1 MYRRSVCG
9 YAVCIAHVLIA
20 GSCASLLGVDER
32 HAMLDELVALEHA
45 YRAGDALE
53 RAYGGREYFLIG
65 ETHYAAE
72 HQAFWSARFESLA
85 DAGYR
90 VFAQEG
96 QAAFSWLVEAY
107 SLGEEL
113 AIGGDELLTAAEEV
127 YGFDQAWLRALR
139 AVNLGRPEG
148 ERLAFAYF
156 DMNHWPSSFFKSVSI
171 MLRAAGSAKVEA
183 PVWLRELMAL
193 RSGTPEYLAAI
204 EAAIGRGG
212 EAGAGLGLG
221 KPWDAR
227 LAGMLRDELE
237 SARLRARWDD
247 NKREDFIEASALGLR
262 RRYGGAPIAVN
273 CGMNHAQLS
282 TQAGPTKRVLGERL
296 ARRLEAEGRPA
307 TGLYSV
313 AVVALAGERID
324 RYSQAS
330 SYRIDASA
338 SGRPG
343 EPIFELAIAAK
354 ARAEVVA
361 WFLPTADAAWAGRRF
376 RMDYSG
382 NAATARPGSQYSA
395 ILALPKVSVNPG
407 LSVFRK

>member
-1 MYRRSVCG
+1 
-9 YAVCIAHVLIA
+9 
-20 GSCASLLGVDER
+20 
-32 HAMLDELVALEHA
+32 MLDELVALEHA

-53 RAYGGREYFLIG
+53 RAYGGREFFLIG
-65 ETHYAAE
+65 ETHYVAE
-72 HQAFWSARFESLA
+72 HQAFWSVRFGSLA

-113 AIGGDELLTAAEEV
+113 AIGAEELITAAEEV

-139 AVNLGRPEG
+139 TVNQGRPEG

-156 DMNHWPSSFFKSVSI
+156 DMNLWPYSFLKSVSI
-171 MLRAAGSAKVEA
+171 MLRAAGLAYEEA
-183 PVWLRELMAL
+183 PAWLRELMIL

-212 EAGAGLGLG
+212 EGGAGLGLG

-227 LAGMLRDELE
+227 LVGMLRDELE

-247 NKREDFIEASALGLR
+247 NKREDFIEASTLGLW
-262 RRYGGAPIAVN
+262 RRYGGAPVAVN

-296 ARRLEAEGRPA
+296 ARRLKAEGRPA
-307 TGLYSV
+307 TGLYSL

-324 RYSQAS
+324 RYSQPS

-338 SGRPG
+338 SGKPG
-343 EPIFELAIAAK
+343 EPIFELALAAK

-361 WFLPTADAAWAGRRF
+361 WLLPMVDAAWARKRF

-382 NAATARPGSQYSA
+382 NAATARPGRQYSG
-395 ILALPKVSVNPG
+395 ILALPSVSVNPG

>member
-1 MYRRSVCG
+1 MYKRSVSG
-9 YAVCIAHVLIA
+9 YAVCIALLLLA
-20 GSCASLLGVDER
+20 GSCASLLGVEER
-32 HAMLDELVALEHA
+32 QAMLDELVALDQA
-45 YRAGDALE
+45 YATGDALE
-53 RAYGGREYFLIG
+53 AAYAGREYFLIG
-65 ETHYAAE
+65 ETHYVAE
-72 HQAFWSARFESLA
+72 HQAFWSARFGSLA

-113 AIGGDELLTAAEEV
+113 AIGDEELLTAAEEV

-139 AVNLGRPEG
+139 AENLGRPKD

-156 DMNHWPSSFFKSVSI
+156 DMNHWPYSFLKSVSI
-171 MLRAAGSAKVEA
+171 MLRAAGLAYEDA
-183 PVWLRELMAL
+183 PAWLRELMTL
-193 RSGTPEYLAAI
+193 RSGTPEYLASLERAM
-204 EAAIGRGG
+204 ARGG
-212 EAGAGLGLG
+212 EDGAGLGLG
-221 KPWDAR
+221 GPWDAR
-227 LAGMLRDELE
+227 LDRMLRDELE
-237 SARLRARWDD
+237 SARLRARWDE
-247 NKREDFIEASALGLR
+247 NKREDFIEASVLGLR

-296 ARRLEAEGRPA
+296 SRRLEAEGRSA
-307 TGLYSV
+307 TGLYTL

-324 RYSQAS
+324 RYSQPS

-338 SGRPG
+338 SGKPG
-343 EPIFELAIAAK
+343 EPLYELALAAK
-354 ARAEVVA
+354 ARAEVAA
-361 WFLPTADAAWAGRRF
+361 WFLPMADTAWAGRRY

-382 NAATARPGSQYSA
+382 NAARARPGSQYSA
-395 ILALPKVSVNPG
+395 ILALPNVSVNPE

>member
-1 MYRRSVCG
+1 MYKRRVCG
-9 YAVCIAHVLIA
+9 YAVCIALLLLA
-20 GSCASLLGVDER
+20 GSCASFLDVDDR
-32 HAMLDELVALEHA
+32 QAMLDGLVALEHA
-45 YRAGDALE
+45 YPAGDALE

-65 ETHYAAE
+65 ETHYVAE
-72 HQAFWSARFESLA
+72 HQAFWSARFGSLA

-113 AIGGDELLTAAEEV
+113 AIGADELLTAAEEV

-139 AVNLGRPEG
+139 TVNQGRPEG

-156 DMNHWPSSFFKSVSI
+156 DMNHWPYSFLKSVSI
-171 MLRAAGSAKVEA
+171 MLRAAGLAYEEA
-183 PVWLRELMAL
+183 PDWLRELMTL
-193 RSGTPEYLAAI
+193 KSGTPEYLAAI
-204 EAAIGRGG
+204 DAAAGRGG
-212 EAGAGLGLG
+212 EDGAGLGLG
-221 KPWDAR
+221 KPWNAR

-247 NKREDFIEASALGLR
+247 NKREDFIEASVLGLR

-282 TQAGPTKRVLGERL
+282 TQAGPTKRVLGDRL
-296 ARRLEAEGRPA
+296 ARRLEAEGSPA
-307 TGLYSV
+307 TGLYSL

-324 RYSQAS
+324 SYSQLS

-338 SGRPG
+338 SGKPG
-343 EPIFELAIAAK
+343 EPIFELALAAK
-354 ARAEVVA
+354 ARAEVAA
-361 WFLPTADAAWAGRRF
+361 WLLPMADAAWAGRRY

-395 ILALPKVSVNPG
+395 ILALPSASVNPG

>member
-1 MYRRSVCG
+1 
-9 YAVCIAHVLIA
+9 
-20 GSCASLLGVDER
+20 
-32 HAMLDELVALEHA
+32 MLDELVALEHA
-45 YRAGDALE
+45 YRAGDVLE

-65 ETHYAAE
+65 ETHHVAE

-96 QAAFSWLVEAY
+96 QVAFSWLVEAY

-113 AIGGDELLTAAEEV
+113 AIGAEELLMAAEEV
-127 YGFDQAWLRALR
+127 YGFDRAWLRALR
-139 AVNLGRPEG
+139 NVNLGRPEG

-156 DMNHWPSSFFKSVSI
+156 DMNHWSSSFLKSVSI
-171 MLRAAGSAKVEA
+171 MMRAAGIAFEEA
-183 PVWLRELMAL
+183 PVWLRELMNL
-193 RSGTPEYLAAI
+193 RSGTPEYLAAL
-204 EAAIGRGG
+204 ERASERGG
-212 EAGAGLGLG
+212 DEGSGLGLG
-221 KPWDAR
+221 KSWDAR

-237 SARLRARWDD
+237 SARLRVRWDD
-247 NKREDFIEASALGLR
+247 DRREDFIEASTHGLR
-262 RRYGGAPIAVN
+262 RRYGGAPIAMN

-282 TQAGPTKRVLGERL
+282 TQDGPTKRVLGERL
-296 ARRLEAEGRPA
+296 ARRLKAEGRSA
-307 TGLYSV
+307 TGLYSL

-324 RYSQAS
+324 RYSQPS

-338 SGRPG
+338 SGSPG
-343 EPIFELAIAAK
+343 EPIYELALAAK

-361 WFLPTADAAWAGRRF
+361 WFLPMADVAWAGRRY

-382 NAATARPGSQYSA
+382 NAATVRPGSQYSA
-395 ILALPKVSVNPG
+395 ILALPSASVNPG